1 MGTKFLRKGKDA
13 KLCGVCSGFAEYLG
27 VDPTAIRIATVVVS
41 LFSGVG
47 VIAYIIGAILMPKEE

>member
-1 MGTKFLRKGKDA
+1 MGKGYLKRSKDA
-13 KLCGVCSGFAEYLG
+13 KLFGVCGGFAEYLG

-47 VIAYIIGAILMPKEE
+47 VIAYIIGAILMPKVE